1 MRLTHYIKSLPSDSK
16 NKELLSFTAKLEE
29 LANSER
35 NEDTNIITLL
45 TEQNIKITE
54 KYNLMDMY
62 MTYIHVYDVQ
72 TNTAGHAVQNR

>member
-35 NEDTNIITLL
+35 NEDFELNDELKKDLVMRKCEEVIHYNEIL
-45 TEQNIKITE
+45 TSQNQDLIGI
-54 KYNLMDMY
+54 NLF
-62 MTYIHVYDVQ
+62 
-72 TNTAGHAVQNR
+72 